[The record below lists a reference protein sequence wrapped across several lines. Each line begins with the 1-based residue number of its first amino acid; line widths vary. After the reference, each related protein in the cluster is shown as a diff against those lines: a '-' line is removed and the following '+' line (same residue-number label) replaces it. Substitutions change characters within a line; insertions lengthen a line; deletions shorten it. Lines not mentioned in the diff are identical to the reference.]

1 MRERNRFYTDNIK
14 VLNSIKAIP
23 ALWAAMVSGDNIPAT
38 AWLNSKTSNFW
49 VWNNSLQ
56 PENIKSIFIAN
67 PLLVNNLLQVNRDAL
82 YFLCSSP
89 IDCRTA
95 QTRSELISRV
105 EGNATLIVAFTDAM
119 KKLATE
125 FEKIIAV
132 GVGANNNPATVDYA
146 DIIDVSTVIFDT
158 W

>member
-67 PLLVNNLLQVNRDAL
+67 PLLVNNLLQV
-82 YFLCSSP
+82 
-89 IDCRTA
+89 
-95 QTRSELISRV
+95 
-105 EGNATLIVAFTDAM
+105 
-119 KKLATE
+119 K
-125 FEKIIAV
+125 
-132 GVGANNNPATVDYA
+132 NNLQCL
-146 DIIDVSTVIFDT
+146 
-158 W
+158 